1 MKFVF
6 PLVFSIIA
14 LVFVASA
21 TTGCASTS
29 TGPGVLVI
37 DSSNY
42 AAAFDAAAMVAAADG
57 MKPAVMD
64 RRGGIIHTDPAAAGS
79 IVEPWKPKASSPRQ
93 ALENTMT
100 LQRRTARFEFRP
112 VGIEALPN
120 TEVGELAGPALLTGS
135 GVDLTTF
142 DGPIEVR
149 VWVYVDR
156 QYKRGIRRGTWSL
169 SSETVTEE
177 IPADSLWEQTPARFW
192 VPMTRDVARE
202 RALLAG
208 VESRLSAQ

>member
-1 MKFVF
+1 MKFVLF
-6 PLVFSIIA
+6 MVVFTFA
-14 LVFVASA
+14 AC
-21 TTGCASTS
+21 TGCASTS

-37 DSSNY
+37 ESSNY
-42 AAAFDAAAMVAAADG
+42 AAAFDAAASVVRADG

-64 RRGGIIHTDPAAAGS
+64 RRGGYIHTDPAAAGS
-79 IVEPWKPKASSPRQ
+79 LVEPWKPRASSPRQ

-112 VGIEALPN
+112 AGVEELPN
-120 TEVGELAGPALLTGS
+120 TDVGKLAGPALLTGLD
-135 GVDLTTF
+135 VDLTTYE
-142 DGPIEVR
+142 GPIEVR

-169 SSETVTEE
+169 STETVTKEL
-177 IPADSLWEQTPARFW
+177 PADSLWEQTPSTFW

-202 RALLAG
+202 RALLAS
-208 VESRLSAQ
+208 VLSQLSAQ

>member
-1 MKFVF
+1 MKFLLFIFVF
-6 PLVFSIIA
+6 TFA
-14 LVFVASA
+14 AC
-21 TTGCASTS
+21 TGCASTS

-37 DSSNY
+37 ESSNY
-42 AAAFDAAAMVAAADG
+42 AAAFDAAASVVRADG

-64 RRGGIIHTDPAAAGS
+64 RRGGYIHTDPAAAGS
-79 IVEPWKPKASSPRQ
+79 LVEPWKPRASSPRQ

-112 VGIEALPN
+112 AGVEELPN
-120 TEVGELAGPALLTGS
+120 TDVGKLAGPALLTGLD
-135 GVDLTTF
+135 VDLTTYE
-142 DGPIEVR
+142 GPIEVR

-169 SSETVTEE
+169 STETVTKEL
-177 IPADSLWEQTPARFW
+177 PADSLWEQTPSRFW

-202 RALLAG
+202 RALLAS
-208 VESRLSAQ
+208 VLSQLSAQ

>member
-1 MKFVF
+1 MKFLLFIFVF
-6 PLVFSIIA
+6 TFA
-14 LVFVASA
+14 AC
-21 TTGCASTS
+21 TGCASTS

-37 DSSNY
+37 ESSNY
-42 AAAFDAAAMVAAADG
+42 AAAFDAAASVVRADG

-64 RRGGIIHTDPAAAGS
+64 RRGGYIHTDPAAAGS
-79 IVEPWKPKASSPRQ
+79 LVEPWKPRASSPRQ

-112 VGIEALPN
+112 VGVEELPN
-120 TEVGELAGPALLTGS
+120 TDVGKLAGPALLTGLD
-135 GVDLTTF
+135 VDLTTYE
-142 DGPIEVR
+142 GPIEVR

-169 SSETVTEE
+169 STETVTKEL
-177 IPADSLWEQTPARFW
+177 PADSLWEQTPSRFW

-202 RALLAG
+202 RALLAS
-208 VESRLSAQ
+208 VLSQLSAQ

>member
-1 MKFVF
+1 MKFLLFIFVF
-6 PLVFSIIA
+6 TFA
-14 LVFVASA
+14 AC
-21 TTGCASTS
+21 TGCASTS

-37 DSSNY
+37 ESSNY
-42 AAAFDAAAMVAAADG
+42 AAAFDAAASVVRADG

-64 RRGGIIHTDPAAAGS
+64 RRGGYIHTDPAAAGS
-79 IVEPWKPKASSPRQ
+79 LVEPWKPRASSPRQ

-112 VGIEALPN
+112 AGVEELPN
-120 TEVGELAGPALLTGS
+120 TDVGKLAGPALLTGLD
-135 GVDLTTF
+135 VDLTTYE
-142 DGPIEVR
+142 GPIEVR

-169 SSETVTEE
+169 NTETVTKEL
-177 IPADSLWEQTPARFW
+177 PADSLWEQTPSTFW

-202 RALLAG
+202 RALLAS
-208 VESRLSAQ
+208 VLLQLSAQ

>member
-6 PLVFSIIA
+6 SIVA
-14 LVFVASA
+14 LVFVVSA

-29 TGPGVLVI
+29 QGPSVLVI
-37 DSSNY
+37 SQAQY
-42 AAAFDAAAMVAAADG
+42 AAAFDAAASVAAADG
-57 MKPAVMD
+57 MKPAVLD
-64 RRGGIIHTDPAAAGS
+64 RRGGVIHTDPAAAGS
-79 IVEPWKPKASSPRQ
+79 IVEPWKPIASSPRQ

-112 VGIEALPN
+112 VVVEELPN
-120 TEVGELAGPALLTGS
+120 TDVGELAGPALLTGS
-135 GVDLTTF
+135 GVDLTTY
-142 DGPIEVR
+142 DGSIEVR

-169 SSETVTEE
+169 SSETVTKEL
-177 IPADSLWEQTPARFW
+177 PADSLWEQTPSTFW

-208 VESRLSAQ
+208 VETQLSAQ

>member
-1 MKFVF
+1 MKFLLFIFVF
-6 PLVFSIIA
+6 TFA
-14 LVFVASA
+14 AC
-21 TTGCASTS
+21 TGCASTS

-37 DSSNY
+37 ESSNY
-42 AAAFDAAAMVAAADG
+42 AAAFDAAASVVRADG

-64 RRGGIIHTDPAAAGS
+64 RRGGYIHTDPAAAGS
-79 IVEPWKPKASSPRQ
+79 LVEPWKPRASSPRQ

-112 VGIEALPN
+112 AGVEELPN
-120 TEVGELAGPALLTGS
+120 TDVGKLAGPALLTGLD
-135 GVDLTTF
+135 VDLTTYE
-142 DGPIEVR
+142 GPIEVR

-169 SSETVTEE
+169 RAETVTKEL
-177 IPADSLWEQTPARFW
+177 PPDSLWEQTPSRFW

-202 RALLAG
+202 RALLAS
-208 VESRLSAQ
+208 VLLQLSAQ